1 MNVSVAIKLFKTY
14 LVVDEWNEN
23 KIILNQLNRNMGA
36 NEAIKSQELESPILP
51 DWESLEL

>member
-23 KIILNQLNRNMGA
+23 KIILNQLNHNMGA
-36 NEAIKSQELESPILP
+36 NEAIKSQELESPSIP

>member
-23 KIILNQLNRNMGA
+23 KIILNQLNHNMGA